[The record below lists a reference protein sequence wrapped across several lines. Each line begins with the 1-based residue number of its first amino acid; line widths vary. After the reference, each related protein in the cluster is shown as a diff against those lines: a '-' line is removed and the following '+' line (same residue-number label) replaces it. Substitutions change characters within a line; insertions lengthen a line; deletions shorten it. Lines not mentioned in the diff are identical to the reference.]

1 MFERSHHRHVIT
13 VLNHVRTD
21 FFADIGAYF
30 GGGTLLTLLYKEYRR
45 SEDIDFICP
54 VGEGYRKLRAEV
66 FDKGY
71 GAIFREI
78 SGITLP
84 REIMADQYGVRFPV
98 GVADIQIKFEIIVE
112 ARIKP
117 GAPEFHAWTAVPC
130 LNFMD
135 ACAEKLLSNSDRWT
149 DSSTK
154 SRDLIDLAVLRLE
167 SKIPGPAFSKA
178 EAAYPV
184 ITPLIKAL
192 QNFQEN
198 ASYRDKCFSALQ
210 VRNPDRARVIDGI
223 DLLASD
229 FGLPPTI
236 RVK

>member
-13 VLNHVRTD
+13 VLNHVRAD
-21 FFADIGAYF
+21 FFVDISAHF

-78 SGITLP
+78 SEITLP

-98 GVADIQIKFEIIVE
+98 GVADIQIKFEIVAE
-112 ARIKP
+112 ARIKM

-135 ACAEKLLSNSDRWT
+135 ACVEKLLANSDRWSDT
-149 DSSTK
+149 ATK
-154 SRDLIDLAVLRLE
+154 SRDLIDLAVLRVE
-167 SKIPGPAFSKA
+167 SEIPGPALLKA

-184 ITPLIKAL
+184 KAPLIKAL
-192 QNFQEN
+192 QNFQKD
-198 ASYRDKCFSALQ
+198 ASYRDTCFSALQ
-210 VRNPDRARVIDGI
+210 VRNRDRERVIDGI

-229 FGLPPTI
+229 FGLPPTV
-236 RVK
+236 RQR